1 MRGRFRGIERIHFVG
16 IGGIGMCG
24 LAELLR
30 AQGYAVTGSDL
41 ADGATVARLRTLG
54 VPVAIGH
61 ASEHVGEA
69 DVVVVS
75 SAVRAN
81 NPEVAEAA
89 RRGIPV
95 IPRAEMLAEVMR
107 LKDGIAIAGTHG
119 KTTTTSLV
127 AHVLQAAGL
136 DPTIVVGGRVIG
148 AGAEGTSGGAGAE
161 GERTGARLGSGP
173 FLVAEA
179 DESDGSF
186 LHLSPVIAV
195 VTNVEAEHLDHHG
208 SLDALEQA
216 FAAFLARLPFW
227 GTAVLCLDDPG
238 VQRLLARV
246 GRRRIT
252 YGLLA
257 QADWVASEVTTA
269 GPGMAFH
276 VRKHEHALGR
286 VSLPLAGRHN
296 VANALAALA
305 VADELEVPFAT
316 AADSLAT
323 FRGVERRFETKG
335 VVAGIRVVDDYAHH
349 PTELRATLAAARGV
363 HKGRI
368 VVVFQP
374 HRHTRTR
381 DLFDAFTTAFHDAD
395 LLVLTEIY
403 GAGEPKLPGVEA
415 ALLADAIRARG
426 HRDVR
431 FVADLERVV
440 PELLPELASGDLVLT
455 LGAGSVSRL
464 GPKLLEALAEKR
476 P

>member
-1 MRGRFRGIERIHFVG
+1 MRARFRGIERIHFVG

-41 ADGATVARLRTLG
+41 AEGATVARLRALG
-54 VPVAIGH
+54 IPVALGH
-61 ASEHVGEA
+61 AAGHVGEA

-75 SAVRAN
+75 SAVRAG
-81 NPEVAEAA
+81 NPEVAEAQ
-89 RRGIPV
+89 RRGVPV

-107 LKDGIAIAGTHG
+107 LADGIAIAGTHG

-127 AHVLQAAGL
+127 GHVLQAAGL
-136 DPTIVVGGRVIG
+136 DPTLVVGGRVIG
-148 AGAEGTSGGAGAE
+148 AGPES
-161 GERTGARLGSGP
+161 ERTGARLGGGA

-208 SLDALEQA
+208 SLEALEDA
-216 FAAFLARLPFW
+216 FAGFLARLPFW

-246 GRRRIT
+246 ARRRVS
-252 YGLLA
+252 YGLSA
-257 QADWVASEVTTA
+257 QADWVASEIASEGA
-269 GPGMAFH
+269 GMSFV
-276 VRKHEHALGR
+276 VRRHGAALGR
-286 VSLPLAGRHN
+286 VRLPLAGRHN

-305 VADELEVPFAT
+305 VADEVEVPFAR
-316 AADSLAT
+316 AAEALAS

-335 VVAGIRVVDDYAHH
+335 VVAGIRVVDDYGHH
-349 PTELRATLAAARGV
+349 PTELRATLAAARSV
-363 HKGRI
+363 HAGRI

-374 HRHTRTR
+374 HRYTRTR
-381 DLFDAFTTAFHDAD
+381 DLFDAFAAAFHDAD

-403 GAGEPKLPGVEA
+403 AAGEAKIPGVES
-415 ALLADAIRARG
+415 ALLAEAIRARG

-431 FVADLERVV
+431 FVPDLERVV
-440 PELLPELASGDLVLT
+440 PELLPELRSGDLVLT

-464 GPKLLEALAEKR
+464 GPQLLRALAETR

>member
-1 MRGRFRGIERIHFVG
+1 MSGRFRGIQRIHFVG

-30 AQGYAVTGSDL
+30 AQGYQVTGSDV
-41 ADGATVARLRTLG
+41 AEGPTVARLRSLG
-54 VPVAIGH
+54 VAVAIGH
-61 ASEHVGEA
+61 EAKHVEGA

-75 SAVRAN
+75 SAVRPS
-81 NPEVAEAA
+81 NPELVEAE
-89 RRGIPV
+89 RHGVPV

-107 LKDGIAIAGTHG
+107 LKDGIAVAGTHG
-119 KTTTTSLV
+119 KTTTTSLL
-127 AHVLQAAGL
+127 AHVLQVAGL

-148 AGAEGTSGGAGAE
+148 AGAES
-161 GERTGARLGSGP
+161 ERSGARLGSGS

-186 LHLSPVIAV
+186 LHLAPVIAV

-208 SLDALEQA
+208 SVAALEDA
-216 FAAFLARLPFW
+216 FGAFLERLPFW
-227 GTAVLCLDDPG
+227 GAAVLCLDDPG

-257 QADWVASEVTTA
+257 QADWVAAEVRTD
-269 GPGMAFH
+269 GGGMRFA
-276 VRKHEHALGR
+276 VRRHGEALGS

-305 VADELEVPFAT
+305 VADEVEVPFAV
-316 AADSLAT
+316 AADALAS

-335 VVAGIRVVDDYAHH
+335 VVAGVRVVDDYGHH
-349 PTELRATLAAARGV
+349 PTEVRATLAAARGV
-363 HKGRI
+363 HTGRI

-374 HRHTRTR
+374 HRYTRTR

-403 GAGEPKLPGVEA
+403 AAGEPKIHGVEA
-415 ALLADAIRARG
+415 AALADAIRARG

-431 FVADLERVV
+431 FVPELERVPAELV
-440 PELLPELASGDLVLT
+440 PELRSGDLVLT
-455 LGAGSVSRL
+455 LGAGSVSQV
-464 GPKLLEALAEKR
+464 GPRLLERLVER
-476 P
+476 RS

>member
-1 MRGRFRGIERIHFVG
+1 MRAHFRGIERIHFVG

-30 AQGYAVTGSDL
+30 AQGYTVTGSDL
-41 ADGATVARLRTLG
+41 ADGNTVARLRALG
-54 VPVAIGH
+54 VGVAIGH
-61 ASEHVGEA
+61 DSQNVGAA

-75 SAVRAN
+75 TAVRAG
-81 NPEVAEAA
+81 NPEVAEAE

-148 AGAEGTSGGAGAE
+148 AGEES
-161 GERTGARLGSGP
+161 ERTGARLGGGP

-208 SLDALEQA
+208 SLAALEDA

-227 GTAVLCLDDPG
+227 GAAVLCLDDPG

-246 GRRRIT
+246 GRRRIS

-257 QADWVASEVTTA
+257 QADWVASEVATD
-269 GPGMAFH
+269 GPGMAFA
-276 VRKHEHALGR
+276 VRRKGAALGR
-286 VSLPLAGRHN
+286 VQLPLAGRHN

-305 VADELEVPFAT
+305 VADELDVPFA
-316 AADSLAT
+316 AAAAALAS

-335 VVAGIRVVDDYAHH
+335 VVAGVRVVDDYGHH
-349 PTELRATLAAARGV
+349 PTELRAVLAAARGV
-363 HKGRI
+363 HAGRI

-374 HRHTRTR
+374 HRYSRTR

-426 HRDVR
+426 HKDVR
-431 FVADLERVV
+431 FVPDLERVV
-440 PELLPELASGDLVLT
+440 PELLPELRSGDLVLT
-455 LGAGSVSRL
+455 LGAGSVSKL
-464 GPKLLEALAEKR
+464 GPKLLQALVETR